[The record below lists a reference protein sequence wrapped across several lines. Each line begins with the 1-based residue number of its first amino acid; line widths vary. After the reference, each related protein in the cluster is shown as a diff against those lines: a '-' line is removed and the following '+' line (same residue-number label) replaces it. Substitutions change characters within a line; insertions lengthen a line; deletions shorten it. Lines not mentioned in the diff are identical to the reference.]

1 MTIKRQYRKA
11 VTRFKRKL
19 GMKAPMAVVRFK
31 KVEPPMSQKP
41 QLPIWKLLFLIGTLA
56 FVIYLQHQLRK

>member
-19 GMKAPMAVVRFK
+19 GMRVPMAVVRFK

-41 QLPIWKLLFLIGTLA
+41 QLPIWKLLWIAGLLVA
-56 FVIYLQHQLRK
+56 AIYLQYRLRS